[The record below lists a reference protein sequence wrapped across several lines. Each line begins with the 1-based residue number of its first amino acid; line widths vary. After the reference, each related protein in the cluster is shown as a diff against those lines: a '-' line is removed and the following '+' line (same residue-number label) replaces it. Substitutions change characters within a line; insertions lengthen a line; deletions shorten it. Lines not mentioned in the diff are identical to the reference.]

1 MKFNSTSPVE
11 EVNINLTP
19 LIDVVFLLL
28 IFFMVSTTFDTTS
41 ELKIKLPEAS
51 QNETTKAN
59 QPLQLM
65 IDAKGQFFLN
75 ARELSSQ
82 NAAALSFALQRVLDG
97 ADRPIVIQ
105 SDAGSPVQSLV
116 TAMDVVA
123 RLGLTQVSIATTR
136 PIE

>member
-51 QNETTKAN
+51 QNETPKAE

>member
-1 MKFNSTSPVE
+1 MKFISATPVE

-41 ELKIKLPEAS
+41 QLKIKLPEAS
-51 QNETTKAN
+51 QDEAIKPK
-59 QPLQLM
+59 QPLYLV
-65 IDAKGQFFLN
+65 INIEGNFFLN

-82 NAAALSFALQRVLDG
+82 KSEALSLALQRILDG

-105 SDAGSPVQSLV
+105 SDAASPVQSLV

-136 PIE
+136 PLE